1 VIGFEAYNADIEP
14 ISIGVLVVLLLV
26 LGAEFLN
33 GWTDAPNATAAA
45 VATGLLSKKQ
55 ALWLAAVLN
64 ACGTLAALFFG
75 AAVAKTIGTGIVS
88 PEAVSLYSIGAAMSA
103 VILWGL
109 LAANIGLP
117 VSKSHALFAA
127 LAGAAFQGGGAEAL
141 VASGWITILKGVFIS
156 TFAVFTI
163 SWTASSLVEFAHV
176 GWMTER
182 RWRQCQTVT
191 VMLVAFGHGWN
202 DGLKFIG
209 VFALV
214 LLLGGVIPAFAISPW
229 IVVICALVM
238 GTGTLLGGW
247 RIVTRIG
254 KDMVNNVYHPSQGVV
269 AEFVAALGIAGTAF
283 GGIPMST
290 THTVVSSV
298 AGAKASHGIH
308 AVNWKTVRII
318 IQGWIATIICC
329 SIVAYVLSFVIHSVL

>member
-1 VIGFEAYNADIEP
+1 MRRTISRIET
-14 ISIGVLVVLLLV
+14 ISIGVVVVLLLV

-45 VATGLLSKKQ
+45 VATGLLSRRT
-55 ALWLAAVLN
+55 ALWLAVVLN
-64 ACGTLAALFFG
+64 AAGTLSALFFG

-88 PEAVSLYSIGAAMSA
+88 PAAVSLYSIGAAMTA
-103 VILWGL
+103 IILWGS
-109 LAANIGLP
+109 LAAYIGLP

-127 LAGAAFQGGGAEAL
+127 LAGAAFHGGGQDAL
-141 VASGWITILKGVFIS
+141 LAAGWITILKGVAIS
-156 TFAVFTI
+156 TILVFTV
-163 SWTASSLVEFAHV
+163 SWTISSLLDFAHLH
-176 GWMTER
+176 WMTDA
-182 RWRQCQTVT
+182 RWRRIQAVT

-214 LLLGGVIPAFAISPW
+214 LFIGGAAPTFHVSPW
-229 IVVICALVM
+229 IVLVCAAVM
-238 GTGTLLGGW
+238 GAGTACGGW
-247 RIVTRIG
+247 RIVSRIG

-308 AVNWKTVRII
+308 AVSWKTVRII
-318 IQGWIATIICC
+318 VQGWIATIICC
-329 SIVAYVLSFVIHSVL
+329 SLIAYCLSFLVGIFL

>member
-1 VIGFEAYNADIEP
+1 M
-14 ISIGVLVVLLLV
+14 LLLV

-45 VATGLLSKKQ
+45 VATGLLTKKT

-64 ACGTLAALFFG
+64 FAGTLAALFFG

-88 PEAVSLYSIGAAMSA
+88 PDVVNLYSIGAAMSS

-109 LAANIGLP
+109 LAAYIGLP

-127 LAGAAFQGGGAEAL
+127 LAGAAFHDGGTAAL
-141 VASGWITILKGVFIS
+141 VGYGWIKILKGVAIS
-156 TFAVFTI
+156 TFIVFII
-163 SWTASSLVEFAHV
+163 SWTFSSLIQFANLH
-176 GWMTER
+176 WMTDR
-182 RWRQCQTVT
+182 HWRQLQAVT

-214 LLLGGVIPAFAISPW
+214 LLLAGVTPVFYVSPW
-229 IVVICALVM
+229 IVVICAIVM
-238 GTGTLLGGW
+238 GMGTLLGGW

-254 KDMVNNVYHPSQGVV
+254 KDMVNNLYHPSQGVV
-269 AEFVAALGIAGTAF
+269 AEFVAASGIAATAF
-283 GGIPMST
+283 FGIPMST

-298 AGAKASHGIH
+298 AGAKASHGFH
-308 AVNWKTVRII
+308 SVNWKTVRII
-318 IQGWIATIICC
+318 VQGWIATLICC
-329 SIVAYVLSFVIHSVL
+329 SVVAYALSYIVGLFH